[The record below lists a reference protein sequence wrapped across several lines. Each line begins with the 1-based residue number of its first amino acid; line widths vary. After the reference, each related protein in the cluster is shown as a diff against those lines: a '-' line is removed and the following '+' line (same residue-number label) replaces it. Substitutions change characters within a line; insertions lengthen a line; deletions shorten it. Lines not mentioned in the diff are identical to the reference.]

1 MAPSPT
7 DQHAR
12 QLKELASQV
21 KKLRG
26 WVASDPGKAEPL
38 VDALNELTAL
48 RLVAHRHLEAAGGHG
63 DLFTPEAKSAVFEHA
78 QGIPR
83 RINRL
88 ALEAVKLSARNKVTT
103 IDEELICVAI
113 RGVDGI

>member
-1 MAPSPT
+1 MTDEIERALHTLKLPGMASYWT
-7 DQHAR
+7 SLEETHQYID
-12 QLKELASQV
+12 
-21 KKLRG
+21 
-26 WVASDPGKAEPL
+26 
-38 VDALNELTAL
+38 
-48 RLVAHRHLEAAGGHG
+48 RHLEAAGGNG
-63 DLFTPEAKSAVFEHA
+63 ELFTPEAKSTVFEHA